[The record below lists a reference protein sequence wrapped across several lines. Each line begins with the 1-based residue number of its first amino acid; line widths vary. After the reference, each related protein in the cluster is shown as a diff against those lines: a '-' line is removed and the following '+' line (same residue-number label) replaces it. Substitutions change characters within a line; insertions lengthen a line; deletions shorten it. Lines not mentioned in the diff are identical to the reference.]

1 MAEQFSYKNFSETD
15 IDLIKESL
23 KSHLKNQDEF
33 KDFNFEGSA
42 INVLMNLLAYNTQY
56 NAYYVN
62 MLASESFISHAQ
74 KRESVV
80 GLANN
85 LGYVPRSRRPS
96 TAVLSFE
103 ITPDS
108 GYTNPIT
115 LPKDAKFT
123 AEIDGVSYPFLTTS
137 AAVASINTNGV
148 YVFADIEIKQGRKFT
163 HRYVVD
169 ESTKFFA
176 LPNKGVD
183 TERISVKVHSTPNS
197 IDYVEYQK
205 FTNLTQLTDLSVVF
219 FVQETYNQQHEI
231 YFGDNVLG
239 VAPAIGNEIVIEYYI
254 SDGALANNA
263 TVFSLDEEVTGVS
276 SIEFTEIVQSLGG
289 AEIESTDSVRLA
301 ASSNYVSQ
309 NRAVTVNDY
318 DTIIRK
324 LYPDIVNISVWGG
337 DTATPKQY
345 GKVFISVL
353 RENNQFVTER
363 VKQNILTEIRSN
375 YSVLAVVHEIV
386 DPVRLYL
393 ELDISAFYDTAKLTN
408 TSIGQISN
416 DIAVAV
422 SNYAST
428 ELSKFNAKYLESR
441 VLPIIDNSSVAIES
455 SGVDVR
461 FYFKFSDIIS
471 YNNPNTITFAQAI
484 QVGSV
489 ITSELTYGGVPN
501 CIIIDNNGILAVY
514 QFNNTNGKYDILIN
528 SNIGTV
534 NYASGTLSYTSNDVT
549 VVEIFRT
556 STVDIK
562 VYAKPSMNDVIGKND
577 TILLLNQSDVTIELL
592 NGR

>member
-23 KSHLKNQDEF
+23 KSHLRNQDEF

-85 LGYVPRSRRPS
+85 LGYVPRSRRPAS
-96 TAVLSFE
+96 AVLSFE
-103 ITPDS
+103 ITPDV

-115 LPKDAKFT
+115 IPKDAKFT
-123 AEIDGVSYPFLTTS
+123 AEIDGVTYSFLTTS
-137 AAVASINTNGV
+137 ASVATINTNGV
-148 YVFADIEIKQGRKFT
+148 YVFNDVEIKQGRKFT
-163 HRYVVD
+163 HRYIVD
-169 ESTKFFA
+169 SSTKFYA
-176 LPNKGVD
+176 IPNKGAD
-183 TERISVKVHSTPNS
+183 TERISVQVHPTPES
-197 IDYVEYQK
+197 VDFVSYTK
-205 FTNLTQLTDLSVVF
+205 FTNLTELTNLSTVF
-219 FVQETYNQQHEI
+219 FVQETYNQQYEI

-239 VAPAIGNEIVIEYYI
+239 VAPAIGSEIVIEYYI

-263 TVFSLDEEVTGVS
+263 QVFSLDEEVTGVS
-276 SIEFTEIVQSLGG
+276 SIEFTSITQSLGG
-289 AEIESTDSVRLA
+289 AEIESIESVRLA
-301 ASSNYVSQ
+301 AASNYVAQ

-337 DTATPKQY
+337 DTATPRQY

-353 RENNQFVTER
+353 RENNQFVTDR
-363 VKQNILTEIRSN
+363 VKQNILTEIRNN
-375 YSVLAVVHEIV
+375 YSVLAVIHEIV

-393 ELDISAFYDTAKLTN
+393 ELDVSAYYDIAKLTN
-408 TSIGQISN
+408 TSIGQITN
-416 DIAVAV
+416 DIKVAIAD
-422 SNYAST
+422 YAST

-441 VLPIIDNSSVAIES
+441 LLPIIDNSSVAIES
-455 SGVDVR
+455 SGVNVR
-461 FYFKFSDIIS
+461 FYFRFSDIIS
-471 YNNPNTITFAQAI
+471 YNNPNTITFAQSI

-489 ITSELTYGGVPN
+489 ITSSLNFGGIQD
-501 CIIIDNNGILAVY
+501 CIIIDNTGILAVY
-514 QFNNTNGKYDILIN
+514 QFNNLTGKYDILIN
-528 SNIGTV
+528 SNVGTV
-534 NYASGTLSYTSNDVT
+534 NYDTGTMSYTSNDVT
-549 VVEIFRT
+549 VTDIFRN
-556 STVDIK
+556 SSADIK
-562 VYAKPSMNDVIGKND
+562 VYARPVMNDVIGKND
-577 TILLLNQSDVTIELL
+577 TILLLNQADVTVELL